1 MQRKGLNC
9 NLRFCIFG
17 KNPNP
22 NTMEASRLIER
33 YGGVIKEEPLSCI
46 SNDLILKNTC
56 VIEAVSPY
64 FGYYNEVKS
73 NSQPQMVYF
82 ILDGYFSLEVLTRA
96 TVKIQQKLNFPIDA
110 VTGTITI
117 HNQTCYVIRFLNLNN
132 YSHIKMIQQYYVDE
146 GLSFKKKSMSF
157 SEEMGIIKLRCFFN
171 LRPMGE
177 GIYLDE
183 VKTNIGYFEIPQNI
197 QWEDFKKLTTEVKF
211 DTDLLYFDASRAYI
225 YDHCCSIIDMVKI
238 YRENLSPDRLTAIRD
253 RYLKLIG

>member
-1 MQRKGLNC
+1 MHSKWLNC
-9 NLRFCIFG
+9 NLVFCIFG

-22 NTMEASRLIER
+22 NTMDAIRLTER

-73 NSQPQMVYF
+73 NSQPKMVYF

-96 TVKIQQKLNFPIDA
+96 TIKVQQKVKFPIDA
-110 VTGTITI
+110 VTGTITMN
-117 HNQTCYVIRFLNLNN
+117 NQTCYVIRFLNLDN
-132 YSHIKMIQQYYVDE
+132 YSHIQMIQQYYIDE
-146 GLSFKKKSMSF
+146 GLSFKKKTMSF
-157 SEEMGIIKLRCFFN
+157 SEQMGLIKLRCFFN
-171 LRPMGE
+171 LKPMGE

-183 VKTNIGYFEIPQNI
+183 EKTNIGYFEIPHNI
-197 QWEDFKKLTTEVKF
+197 PWEDFKKLTTEVKF
-211 DTDLLYFDASRAYI
+211 DTDLLYFDASRAYLFER
-225 YDHCCSIIDMVKI
+225 CSIIDLVKI
-238 YRENLSPDRLTAIRD
+238 YRENLSPDRLMAIRD